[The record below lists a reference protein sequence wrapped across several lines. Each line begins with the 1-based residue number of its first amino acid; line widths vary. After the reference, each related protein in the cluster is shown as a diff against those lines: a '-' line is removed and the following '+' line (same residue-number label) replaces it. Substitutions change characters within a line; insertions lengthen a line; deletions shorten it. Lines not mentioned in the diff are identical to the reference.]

1 MNSAPISPGISAI
14 FSALLSDHGP
24 ESVGG
29 GQPVAASG
37 IDFSELLN
45 NQQDAGKLMQRLE
58 TLLPPQDF
66 ERLKLALEDG
76 KSLPQAVT
84 IAVGQPPDSGC
95 WEPESSSPVAITLQ
109 QSPLNMDELQSPKKN
124 PFAGS
129 PDNISASASAS
140 AGASPGPLVQQPP
153 FNTGEPQPLNNNSLA
168 GSPDT
173 IPVSATANTG
183 PSPSLFVQQSQIPAP
198 AVGTGMMTNPSEGIE
213 GKSKAAP
220 QPVIKL
226 PSSAVAGS
234 SDPLRSISASS
245 EKPGQ
250 AMNGDADESGRIPVA
265 RNLLR
270 PVGAGSVIP
279 PQPLQGVGVPANPA
293 SSVVG
298 PSAAMQSIPASSD
311 KPGQTMGRD
320 GDSTTRLSITENLFR
335 AERAGSVAPSQ
346 PLQGLTIPAAAIST
360 EPMQAASGL
369 ARILTQPKVPDQPP
383 VFTQRAAAGTI
394 QSPELSSHAVIDA
407 GRTIP
412 TTPVTDNLI
421 QPVKPD
427 FATLQQF
434 ATAMSTA
441 TVAADQG
448 SQASAAASIS
458 GAMGGPVSQT
468 GSLLLQSSSPV
479 NMNLEAP
486 VGTKDWG
493 EAVGERVMWMVGRT
507 IQGATL
513 RVTPPHLGAID
524 IQLTMQQDQTSVSFT
539 TQNGAV
545 REALE
550 AAIPR
555 LREMFGESNL
565 QLANVDVNQRQAEDQ
580 RGMFGSDGRNKGNGS
595 EMGEGAQRGMTD
607 TGNESQSPNHLTDPN
622 TDRLLDHYA

>member
-1 MNSAPISPGISAI
+1 MNSAPISPGVSAI
-14 FSALLSDHGP
+14 FSALLSDYGP

-29 GQPVAASG
+29 GQPAAASG

-84 IAVGQPPDSGC
+84 IAVGQPPDSGY

-109 QSPLNMDELQSPKKN
+109 QSPLNMGEQQSPENN

-129 PDNISASASAS
+129 TDN
-140 AGASPGPLVQQPP
+140 
-153 FNTGEPQPLNNNSLA
+153 
-168 GSPDT
+168 
-173 IPVSATANTG
+173 IPVSATATAG
-183 PSPSLFVQQSQIPAP
+183 PSPSPSPSPSLFMQQSQVPVP
-198 AVGTGMMTNPSEGIE
+198 VDGTKMVTNPSEGIE

-226 PSSAVAGS
+226 PSSTVVGS
-234 SDPLRSISASS
+234 SDPLQSIPVSS

-250 AMNGDADESGRIPVA
+250 AMNGDADDAGRIPVA

-279 PQPLQGVGVPANPA
+279 SQPLPGVAVPANSAP
-293 SSVVG
+293 SVVG
-298 PSAAMQSIPASSD
+298 PSTPMQSMPASSD
-311 KPGQTMGRD
+311 KPGQTMGGD
-320 GDSTTRLSITENLFR
+320 GDNTTRLSITENLFR
-335 AERAGSVAPSQ
+335 AERSGSAAPSQ
-346 PLQGLTIPAAAIST
+346 PVQGLTIPAAATST
-360 EPMQAASGL
+360 EPMQVAGSL
-369 ARILTQPKVPDQPP
+369 ARMLAQPKVPDQPP
-383 VFTQRAAAGTI
+383 VFTQKAAAGTTL
-394 QSPELSSHAVIDA
+394 SPELISHTVIDA

-427 FATLQQF
+427 FAALQQF
-434 ATAMSTA
+434 ATVMSTA

-448 SQASAAASIS
+448 SQASVAASIS
-458 GAMGGPVSQT
+458 GAMGGTVSQT
-468 GSLLLQSSSPV
+468 GSLLLQTSSPV

-486 VGTKDWG
+486 LGTKDWG
-493 EAVGERVMWMVGRT
+493 EAVGERILWMVGRT

-580 RGMFGSDGRNKGNGS
+580 RGLFGNDGRNKGNGS
-595 EMGEGAQRGMTD
+595 EMGEDAQRGMTD